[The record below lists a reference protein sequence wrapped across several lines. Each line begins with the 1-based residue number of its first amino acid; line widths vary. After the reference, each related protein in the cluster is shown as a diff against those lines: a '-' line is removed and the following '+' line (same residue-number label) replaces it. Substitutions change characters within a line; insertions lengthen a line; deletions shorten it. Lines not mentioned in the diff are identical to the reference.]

1 MTYPT
6 DADVEAMARAIDPEA
21 WDSIDYAR
29 RERDQVKS
37 WYLELQEHHAQ
48 ESLARAR
55 AAFSTLPHYLRAV
68 ETLERLRSASKHGE
82 SRGRSSGSDP
92 VRVAEEAS
100 LPDADLIRAVEER
113 EGLIEALDDM
123 VWQFAHRTVIDGKRA
138 LSAGVLSALEHA
150 FGTLAWSDPHFV
162 DTDGCQEPGCVAWA
176 TCGTPTP
183 DGYKRLCG
191 KHYMEF
197 RALSRAQAPTPE
209 ASPAAGE
216 GEGR

>member
-113 EGLIEALDDM
+113 EGLIEALE
-123 VWQFAHRTVIDGKRA
+123 ACLGVIEGTFP
-138 LSAGVLSALEHA
+138 SAGPSIKAIRDNARAALAKALE
-150 FGTLAWSDPHFV
+150 P
-162 DTDGCQEPGCVAWA
+162 
-176 TCGTPTP
+176 
-183 DGYKRLCG
+183 
-191 KHYMEF
+191 
-197 RALSRAQAPTPE
+197 
-209 ASPAAGE
+209 
-216 GEGR
+216 